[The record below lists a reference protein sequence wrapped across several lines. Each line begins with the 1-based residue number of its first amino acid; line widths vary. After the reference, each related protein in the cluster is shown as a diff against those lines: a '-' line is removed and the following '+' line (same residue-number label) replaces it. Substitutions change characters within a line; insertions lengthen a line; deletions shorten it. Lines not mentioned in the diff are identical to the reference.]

1 MVAFLGN
8 LIAKVCSSQRIF
20 YFSAVKRTF
29 SILILFLFLLN
40 VLGYYGVLVGLQ
52 IKNTYDLSAKF
63 DEDDYAREHEVT
75 IKVPITVPYQSDTRE
90 YVRVNGEFEHEGDVY
105 KMVKQRLQR
114 DTLYIVCVKDN
125 TSKKINQALKD
136 YVKTYTDKPLN
147 QKSNTKTVQN
157 FIKDFIATT
166 TVLHTGNDGWY
177 NTINKCGWTST
188 YQSLS
193 IKYTSPPPRG

>member
-1 MVAFLGN
+1 
-8 LIAKVCSSQRIF
+8 
-20 YFSAVKRTF
+20 VKRGFT
-29 SILILFLFLLN
+29 LFLLALFLLN

-52 IKNTYDLSAKF
+52 IKNAQNLSAQF

-75 IKVPITVPYQSDTRE
+75 IKVPLAIPYQSDSRE

-136 YVKTYTDKPLN
+136 YVKSYTDKPLN
-147 QKSNTKTVQN
+147 QKGNTKTTQN
-157 FIKDFIATT
+157 FIKDFISTATGF
-166 TVLHTGNDGWY
+166 V
-177 NTINKCGWTST
+177 
-188 YQSLS
+188 QQQ
-193 IKYTSPPPRG
+193 

>member
-1 MVAFLGN
+1 M
-8 LIAKVCSSQRIF
+8 VCSSQRIF

-29 SILILFLFLLN
+29 SITMLFLFLLN

-52 IKNTYDLSAKF
+52 IKNTQNLSAQF
-63 DEDDYAREHEVT
+63 DEDDYERQHEVT

-136 YVKTYTDKPLN
+136 YVKTYTDKPSSS
-147 QKSNTKTVQN
+147 KSQTMLQN
-157 FIKDFIATT
+157 LIKDYIT
-166 TVLHTGNDGWY
+166 
-177 NTINKCGWTST
+177 TST
-188 YQSLS
+188 ALQSTNAGWNYELPEGNKLNAYESVS
-193 IKYTSPPPRG
+193 IQLNNPPPQV